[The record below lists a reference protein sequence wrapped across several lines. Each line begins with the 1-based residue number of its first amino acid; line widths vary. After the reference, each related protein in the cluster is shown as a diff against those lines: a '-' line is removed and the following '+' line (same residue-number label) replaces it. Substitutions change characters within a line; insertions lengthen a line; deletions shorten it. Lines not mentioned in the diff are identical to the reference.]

1 VGAWVAGE
9 AQAANSI
16 VATSIKLIIYQIF
29 LFIFLLQ
36 EMFKLVISVPYHSG
50 RHGLAEIMD

>member
-1 VGAWVAGE
+1 VKAEQSGASVTLGALVGAWVAGE

-36 EMFKLVISVPYHSG
+36 ECSSL
-50 RHGLAEIMD
+50 